1 MENKETLSRTLNNSK
16 SQLKWLEIAE
26 YSALGTSILTLFF
39 EQILFAATSIIL
51 ALFLNRINRK
61 IFEEKIQKQIDNEI
75 EELTIDI
82 SSVFQNLDSRP
93 NKNTEQTPEV
103 SINSYQNQS
112 NFEYSTITK
121 EDWEG
126 INIKFSEI
134 EEELQSLKDLATDL
148 QQNLGYNL
156 ELTKNTSMANE
167 IEELKA
173 QITKLQEL
181 NRDIVRPYF
190 IRLIRAVKQLQNT
203 GKY

>member
-1 MENKETLSRTLNNSK
+1 MGHGGGGYLTNP
-16 SQLKWLEIAE
+16 SQSQA
-26 YSALGTSILTLFF
+26 SAASDV
-39 EQILFAATSIIL
+39 A
-51 ALFLNRINRK
+51 
-61 IFEEKIQKQIDNEI
+61 IQ
-75 EELTIDI
+75 
-82 SSVFQNLDSRP
+82 
-93 NKNTEQTPEV
+93 
-103 SINSYQNQS
+103 
-112 NFEYSTITK
+112 
-121 EDWEG
+121 
-126 INIKFSEI
+126 EI